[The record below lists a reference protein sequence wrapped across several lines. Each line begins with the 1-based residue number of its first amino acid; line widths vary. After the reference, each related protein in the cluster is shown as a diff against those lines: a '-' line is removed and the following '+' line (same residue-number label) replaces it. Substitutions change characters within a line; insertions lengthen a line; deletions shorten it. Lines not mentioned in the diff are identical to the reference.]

1 MTAGV
6 LLVTAAGLLL
16 AGGAVTGVC
25 AWRGVS
31 LWPARPARRRWRMR
45 PMHAAAVG
53 VGLLVLL
60 VTGWPVAALAAGGA
74 VVFVPAVLGGGAA
87 AARQIARADALAE
100 WARRLADLLS
110 SGAAGSITDAL
121 ARSAGAAPAA
131 VAGPVR
137 ALVTRMDATGP
148 EPALRRFAADA
159 GDPAAQK
166 IAGVLILR
174 ERHGGPGLADV
185 LTELAADVEDRARML
200 REVESERARSRANA
214 RTIVIVSAVLVAGL
228 MAFSRTFLSPYSG
241 VLGQVLLAVVA
252 GVFVAALRWLRRLSD
267 PPAEPAVLIN
277 PAVGVTP

>member
-1 MTAGV
+1 VTAGS
-6 LLVTAAGLLL
+6 LLITLAGLLL
-16 AGGAVTGVC
+16 AGGVVTGVC
-25 AWRGVS
+25 AWRGVA
-31 LWPARPARRRWRMR
+31 LWPAHPVRRRWRLR
-45 PMHAAAVG
+45 PIHGAAVTA
-53 VGLLVLL
+53 GLLVLL
-60 VTGWPVAALAAGGA
+60 VTGWPVAALAAAGG
-74 VVFVPAVLGGGAA
+74 VVFVPTVLGGGAA
-87 AARQIARADALAE
+87 AARQIERADALAE

-121 ARSAGAAPAA
+121 ARSATAAPAA

-148 EPALRRFAADA
+148 EPALRRFASDV

-185 LTELAADVEDRARML
+185 LTELATDVEDRARML

-252 GVFVAALRWLRRLSD
+252 GALRWLRRLSD
-267 PPAEPAVLIN
+267 PPAEPAVLTD
-277 PAVGVTP
+277 PTGAVTP